1 MALWSQLGLLGA
13 SDETF
18 DEGRVGFAD
27 PFEALCA
34 SCRYREAQSSLQL
47 EFHTKH
53 ELALQLIRQVT
64 GCIGALGSDAGFI
77 VVADGAYA
85 IRNFVWPLVK
95 DGIHV
100 VSRLRRDAQLFDL
113 PVNRVGQRGRPRKYG
128 KNRISLAKR
137 AGRRDGWQSVTFF
150 CRGIE
155 ITRRYKSFLAT
166 TRLTS
171 GVVRVVILEHESGNW
186 ATYFS
191 SDVEM
196 EVTAILET
204 VSERWA
210 IEEHSHDIKDV
221 WGAGQQQVHNVWS
234 NIGCWHLNT
243 WLYTMVELECWDLPA
258 SKIVDRRDR
267 SWDNPCRRPSH
278 ADRRRKIMRQMLEKQ
293 FLKDLP
299 KSTNARKYKQ
309 RIVQL
314 LNLAV

>member
-1 MALWSQLGLLGA
+1 M
-13 SDETF
+13 
-18 DEGRVGFAD
+18 
-27 PFEALCA
+27 
-34 SCRYREAQSSLQL
+34 
-47 EFHTKH
+47 
-53 ELALQLIRQVT
+53 
-64 GCIGALGSDAGFI
+64 
-77 VVADGAYA
+77 
-85 IRNFVWPLVK
+85 
-95 DGIHV
+95 
-100 VSRLRRDAQLFDL
+100 SRLRREAQLFDL

-128 KNRISLAKR
+128 KKRISLAKR

-210 IEEHSHDIKDV
+210 IEEHFHDVKEV
-221 WGAGQQQVHNVWS
+221 WGAGQQQVRNVWS
-234 NIGCWHLNT
+234 SIGCWHLNT

-278 ADRRRKIMRQMLEKQ
+278 AKNHAANAGKTIFERPAQRGQRKKIQA
-293 FLKDLP
+293 
-299 KSTNARKYKQ
+299 TNRPATKPRSVVRIFRYK
-309 RIVQL
+309 R
-314 LNLAV
+314 